1 MNNIN
6 SYPSVMQIG
15 HKMISEIFSGDVLVE
30 EKIDGSQFS
39 FGVIG
44 GELVCRSKGKQQ
56 LLDAPDKMF
65 ERAIAIIRGL
75 DLHPDWVYR
84 AEYLEKPKHNTLSY
98 SRIPNNHLIIFDI
111 QTGVETYLDPSAK
124 AQEASRIGLECV
136 PVMFRGEVTDFEM
149 FKSFLSR
156 ESILGGCKIE
166 GVVVK
171 NYGLFTAEKKVAM
184 GKYVSEDFKEVHGN
198 DWKQRNPNTKDFEAI
213 LVEKYRT
220 DARWKKAV
228 QHLKESGT
236 LDGSPKDIAALVRE
250 VPADIRKE
258 CEQQIKDDLFA
269 HFWPR
274 ISRSVIRGLPEWY
287 KDELAKSAF
296 ANTTQ
301 EQR

>member
-15 HKMISEIFSGDVLVE
+15 HKMIAEIFNGDVLVE
-30 EKIDGSQFS
+30 EKVDGSQFS
-39 FGVIG
+39 FGIIG

-65 ERAIAIIRGL
+65 ERAISIIREL
-75 DLHPDWVYR
+75 DLRPDWVYR

-98 SRIPNNHLIIFDI
+98 SRIPRSHLIIFDI
-111 QTGVETYLDPSAK
+111 QTGVETYLDPIAK
-124 AQEASRIGLECV
+124 AQEAARVGLECV
-136 PVMFRGEVTDFEM
+136 PVMFQGKVADFEM

-198 DWKQRNPNTKDFEAI
+198 DWKQRNPNTKDFETI

-228 QHLKESGT
+228 QHLRENGT
-236 LDGSPKDIAALVRE
+236 LDGSPKDIGLLIQE
-250 VPADIRKE
+250 VPQDILKE
-258 CEQQIKDDLFA
+258 CEQQIKDDLFK

-274 ISRSVIRGLPEWY
+274 ISRAVTRGLPEWY
-287 KDELAKSAF
+287 KDELAKQAF
-296 ANTTQ
+296 DS
-301 EQR
+301 ELV